1 MFAFCG
7 VRWTV
12 ETVLVSIE
20 EEEEEKE
27 EEEEDDDDGCVFKG
41 VEFAD
46 LLRAGGDVT
55 GRLF

>member
-12 ETVLVSIE
+12 ETVLVSID
-20 EEEEEKE
+20 E
-27 EEEEDDDDGCVFKG
+27 EEEEDKDEDEDDSCVCKG

-55 GRLF
+55 GGLF

>member
-27 EEEEDDDDGCVFKG
+27 DDDGDDDGCVFKG